1 MLEEVNYF
9 QGKVSCK
16 LLIEI
21 NALFS
26 KKNAM
31 DATYFDVKYLK
42 FKNMNVCLNKIL
54 EKLFLKKVSLK
65 SKLNI
70 DLLLRH

>member
-1 MLEEVNYF
+1 MLEEINYF
-9 QGKVSCK
+9 QGKVLCK

-42 FKNMNVCLNKIL
+42 FKNMNVCL
-54 EKLFLKKVSLK
+54 
-65 SKLNI
+65 
-70 DLLLRH
+70 